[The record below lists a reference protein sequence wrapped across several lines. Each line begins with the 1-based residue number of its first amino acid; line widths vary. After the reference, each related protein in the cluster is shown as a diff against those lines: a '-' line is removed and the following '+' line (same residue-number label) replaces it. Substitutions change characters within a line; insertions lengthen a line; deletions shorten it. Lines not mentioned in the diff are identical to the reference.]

1 MNPKSGLSWLR
12 FHVYELRIFI
22 IITNWIIKVALSFKI
37 VISINSEFNSFMSY
51 SKNLINYKIQDE
63 QFFKFLENY
72 TQENNSAL
80 SSF

>member
-1 MNPKSGLSWLR
+1 
-12 FHVYELRIFI
+12 
-22 IITNWIIKVALSFKI
+22 
-37 VISINSEFNSFMSY
+37 MSY